1 MVSPGGRRAHGLGI
15 GFFNCF
21 YKMIIAILKM
31 LTIVCV
37 RFFRN
42 YEGAKC
48 YVFKFIESYSDASLS
63 QVRSISRSEF
73 GENYRWIVEST
84 YISLVFL

>member
-1 MVSPGGRRAHGLGI
+1 MASPGWRRALGLGI

-21 YKMIIAILKM
+21 YKMIIAVRKM
-31 LTIVCV
+31 LTIICV

-42 YEGAKC
+42 YEGGKC

-63 QVRSISRSEF
+63 QVRSIS
-73 GENYRWIVEST
+73 
-84 YISLVFL
+84 SLSFERTIDELSNRLI